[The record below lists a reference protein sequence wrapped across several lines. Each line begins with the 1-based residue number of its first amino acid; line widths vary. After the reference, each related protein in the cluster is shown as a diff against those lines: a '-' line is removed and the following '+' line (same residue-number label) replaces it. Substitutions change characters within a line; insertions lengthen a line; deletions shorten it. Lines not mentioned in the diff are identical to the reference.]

1 MESDGIPAP
10 SEGLLMTHFLTV
22 REVARSRRFYSE
34 VLGGQVVLDEN
45 PCIVKLANSWIIMNR
60 GGGPTPDKPDVT
72 PVPPGEPHTV
82 SSFMNLRV
90 ADIEACYAQ
99 WSAKG
104 AEFLTPPI
112 DRRAEVRCYLRDP
125 DRYLIEVGQ
134 ATGHR
139 NAGMLEYWN
148 TGRYFRPHRHRHRFR
163 VVLPPQAAPMTL
175 PPARSRHAADSLI
188 RAGHQTS
195 GAVEGFP
202 GCPEAWEVAVSEVDD
217 CPAAGAG
224 VVRGAAGPKAGGTG
238 GSATR
243 SCSACAA
250 APLRGQRPRCP
261 RRSPPEVNDPVGPVP
276 PPGGRRCR

>member
-202 GCPEAWEVAVSEVDD
+202 GMPGGVGSGSVGSRRLPSGRRWCCPRRRRAEGRRYRWLGNTVLQ
-217 CPAAGAG
+217 CL
-224 VVRGAAGPKAGGTG
+224 R
-238 GSATR
+238 R
-243 SCSACAA
+243 CAA
-250 APLRGQRPRCP
+250 A
-261 RRSPPEVNDPVGPVP
+261 RSTSAVP
-276 PPGGRRCR
+276 SA